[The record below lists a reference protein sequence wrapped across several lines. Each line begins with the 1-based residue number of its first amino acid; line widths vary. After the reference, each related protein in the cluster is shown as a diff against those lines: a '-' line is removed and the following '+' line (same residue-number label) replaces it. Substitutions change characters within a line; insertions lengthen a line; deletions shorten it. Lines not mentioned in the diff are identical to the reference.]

1 MSDRYKGAIL
11 SPTAPTVTSQSAGG
25 IYTLSQQTQYQG
37 QGVWPTAVNYPINNS
52 LRFRASAGAYLNR
65 TPASS
70 TNRTT
75 WTWSAWVKRGDLVFN
90 SDNRL
95 FGAGTSN
102 SNRVLVAFENY
113 FSFVI
118 TNSSNV
124 CILNTTQ
131 VFRDPSAWYHM
142 IIAYDST
149 QSTASN
155 RVKMYV
161 NGSQVTAFST
171 ATYPPQNT
179 VTPINSTDPHVIGTR
194 GLYSIDSFYDG
205 YMAEVN
211 FVDGVQ
217 LTPSSFGTT
226 DAYGIW
232 QPIPYTGSYGT
243 NGFYLKF
250 TNTTSTATLGN
261 DFSGNSNTWTVNN
274 ISLTA
279 GSTYDSMKDVPT
291 NTNSN
296 TANYAT
302 LNPLLSYTG
311 LAPSAG
317 NLQYTANSENWRS
330 STSTIGASSGKWYAE
345 VNCVSLG
352 GGGGIAIG
360 IVGITDGPTIK
371 DFISTDNTVIGR
383 SGNVGYCYLMNGDK
397 YTGGSSAAYG
407 ASYTTGDTIGV
418 VLDLDAGTLTF
429 YKNGT
434 SQGTAFTSISGTFA
448 FGVSVC
454 TPGTTTVALN
464 CGQRPFSY
472 TPPTGFLPLNTYNLP
487 TPTILDGDQYMDV
500 TTYTGTGSTQSI
512 VNSGAI
518 QPDFVWTKQRSGTAN
533 NCLLDSLRGVSR
545 VLFSDLTNAE
555 ANDPGYYVTAFNSN
569 GFSVGLGSGSNGN
582 GSTYVAW
589 QWRASNAAGVSN
601 TQGTITST
609 VSANTTAGF
618 SIVLWTGNGVT
629 SATVGHGLGVVP
641 AMIICKERSASGEYW
656 HVKHQSTASNTNL
669 FLNRDQASTS
679 AASVGDGV
687 LSDLTSSTTFG
698 FATAGSPG
706 NVVAVNENGVT
717 NVAYCFSAVA
727 GYSAFGSYTGNGS
740 SDGPFVYTGF
750 RPRYVMIKRSDSTA
764 DWNVRDTARSPYNVV
779 GEALYPNLA
788 LAEYS
793 GSETYLDILS
803 NGFKLRGNWNSSNA
817 SGGTYVYM
825 AFAEN
830 PFKIARGR

>member
-25 IYTLSQQTQYQG
+25 IYTSSQQLQYQG
-37 QGVWPTAVNYPINNS
+37 QGVWPQAVNYPINNS
-52 LRFRASAGAYLNR
+52 LRFRRSATAYLNR
-65 TPASS
+65 TPASAS
-70 TNRTT
+70 NRTT
-75 WTWSAWVKRGDLVFN
+75 YTWSGWIKLGLLGAAQEIFGSGTGSNQDLFNFNADNQFVVFTAN
-90 SDNRL
+90 ASQ
-95 FGAGTSN
+95 T
-102 SNRVLVAFENY
+102 
-113 FSFVI
+113 
-118 TNSSNV
+118 
-124 CILNTTQ
+124 ILRTAQ
-131 VFRDPSAWYHM
+131 LFRDPSAWYH
-142 IIAYDST
+142 IIVAVDTT
-149 QSTASN
+149 QATASN
-155 RVKMYV
+155 RTKIYV
-161 NGSQVTAFST
+161 NGVQVTAFEYTQYPSQNYQGSINNTGIHYIST
-171 ATYPPQNT
+171 YDGSNWA
-179 VTPINSTDPHVIGTR
+179 
-194 GLYSIDSFYDG
+194 FDG

-211 FVDGVQ
+211 FVDGTQ

-232 QPIPYTGSYGT
+232 QPIPYTGAYGT
-243 NGFYLKF
+243 NGFYLPF
-250 TNTTSTATLGN
+250 TDNSALTTSSNVGLGK
-261 DFSGNSNTWTVNN
+261 DFSGNGNYWVTNN
-274 ISLTA
+274 ISITA

-296 TANYAT
+296 TANYCV
-302 LNPLLSYTG
+302 LNPIFNVNGTNVTYSN
-311 LAPSAG
+311 G
-317 NLQYTANSENWRS
+317 NLTFSHPANSGNAQLMAIRG
-330 STSTIGASSGKWYAE
+330 TIALPAGKYYWEYIVGAT
-345 VNCVSLG
+345 VNDQVGIGNNVALG
-352 GGGGIAIG
+352 GSP
-360 IVGITDGPTIK
+360 DGTAGARYL
-371 DFISTDNTVIGR
+371 N
-383 SGNVGYCYLMNGDK
+383 SGAFQSN
-397 YTGGSSAAYG
+397 YTNPSSA
-407 ASYTTGDTIGV
+407 ASYTTNDIIGV
-418 VLDLDAGTLTF
+418 AYDQPNGTLAF
-429 YKNGT
+429 YKNN
-434 SQGTAFTSISGTFA
+434 SLQGTITNISTTEIFFPSRSPSSSGTGGAGSFN
-448 FGVSVC
+448 FG
-454 TPGTTTVALN
+454 
-464 CGQRPFSY
+464 QQPFTY

-512 VNSGAI
+512 VNSGAM

-533 NCLLDSLRGVSR
+533 NCLLDSVRGVSR

-817 SGGTYVYM
+817 SSGTYVYM